1 MAFSDSLLNRIRSQ
15 VFLEHKSGLVKSAQL
30 LFALVIARVTLF
42 LAFVLLLRK
51 MGPAQFGTFFLGYS
65 TLAFVPLIAD
75 MGIGQTF
82 VRHISFYRTSRPQFA
97 AYLHRLFFILKSVS
111 VAIVLLVA
119 MPVVPLAARF
129 LNLQSQQLLMAV
141 AIMGSGAVI
150 LSEYANAVFQSQCLF
165 RRYELYLFLR
175 NTLFLA
181 AVPALATWHRA
192 FLAPA
197 PLILAIVLINLA
209 LAASA
214 YPYISRLWHGAIG
227 KFSEFRSNLIRYSK
241 WLTVSAICFALY
253 RRMDIYFLSHFR
265 SAHEV
270 GIYSVAVVLVEPVAM
285 MSPALA
291 TVFLPQIS
299 GQPTNSKLL
308 WYIRLV
314 AAVCS
319 LVFIGICFYV
329 TILRLLFRFLSPE
342 YREALPVAVLL
353 LCGTVL
359 LIGYNMLSLVFLA
372 SDRPHLFGQIAL
384 AMAVCSLIANWFAV
398 PAYGVMGAA
407 AVYGL
412 CQALGILLATLSI
425 RKLLRAGTLVLHLE
439 SDSIPAAESVLT

>member
-1 MAFSDSLLNRIRSQ
+1 MVFSPLLRSIRGQ
-15 VFLEHKSGLVKSAQL
+15 VFPEHQSGLVKSARL

-42 LAFVLLLRK
+42 LAFVLLLRN
-51 MGPAQFGTFFLGYS
+51 MGPAQFGSFFLGYN

-97 AYLHRLFFILKSVS
+97 AYLQRLFFTLKTAS

-119 MPVVPLAARF
+119 LPVVPLIAHF
-129 LNLQSQQLLMAV
+129 LNLQSQQFLLTV

-150 LSEYANAVFQSQCLF
+150 LSEYANAVFQSQCQF

-175 NTLFLA
+175 NTLLLLA
-181 AVPALATWHRA
+181 VVLVSTFRRTL
-192 FLAPA
+192 LAPA
-197 PLILAIVLINLA
+197 PLILAIVLINL
-209 LAASA
+209 LLSASA
-214 YPYISRLWHGAIG
+214 YPYISSRWHGGIG
-227 KFSEFRSNLIRYSK
+227 KFSDFRSKLFRYSK

-253 RRMDIYFLSHFR
+253 RRMDVYFLSHFR

-270 GIYSVAVVLVEPVAM
+270 GIYSMAVVLVEPVAM
-285 MSPALA
+285 ISPALV

-299 GQPTNSKLL
+299 GQPTNAKLL
-308 WYIRLV
+308 WYMRLV
-314 AAVCS
+314 AMVCA
-319 LVFIGICFYV
+319 LVLIGICVYIA
-329 TILRLLFRFLSPE
+329 ILRVLFPFLGAE
-342 YREALPVAVLL
+342 YREALPVVALL

-372 SDRPHLFGQIAL
+372 SDRPHVFGQIAL
-384 AMAVCSLIANWFAV
+384 AMAIFSLVANWFAV
-398 PAYGVMGAA
+398 PAYGLLGTAG
-407 AVYGL
+407 VYGL

-425 RKLLRAGTLVLHLE
+425 RRILRTGTLVLR
-439 SDSIPAAESVLT
+439 SDPFVPAESVLT